1 MVLKKLKN
9 GRQIETYGLE
19 VEKALTYI
27 TNLEGEMIQY
37 MITEDTIPLYEVNRY
52 LNAASMNSPLT
63 GESYA
68 YKLLDYLRFLKA
80 KYQIHYKEVQ
90 NKEIII
96 SYVKYL
102 LYGDIE
108 IINNK
113 GGHSFNAIK
122 QRVSVIKEFYDWLEN
137 QDELERNP
145 IIYKINKNTLT
156 HNKYLKKKFLYGQI
170 YNFELKTNIITKHL
184 KYGEHRHHIKWFEDN
199 EVEQILS
206 ALPSVRDKIIY
217 KILFETGA
225 RIGEIV
231 GLHLKHIDIHNGVI
245 KIVKSPINSYRARA
259 KTTQRDLYISD
270 ILTTE
275 IADYIRGEQADSDVN
290 LSEYLFLNHK
300 GPTKGNPIE
309 QRNFLAILKRAASK
323 VGFEKSQI
331 RTHSGRSTHAQKLLE
346 ALYEHTVTEGYI
358 IQQMGWSSLSTLKL
372 YTRAYNEKNRATVA
386 QKVLERYIHLPSINQ
401 LKEEK

>member
-145 IIYKINKNTLT
+145 IIYKSNKNTLT

-184 KYGEHRHHIKWFEDN
+184 KYGEQRHHIKWFEDN
-199 EVEQILS
+199 EVE
-206 ALPSVRDKIIY
+206 
-217 KILFETGA
+217 
-225 RIGEIV
+225 
-231 GLHLKHIDIHNGVI
+231 
-245 KIVKSPINSYRARA
+245 
-259 KTTQRDLYISD
+259 
-270 ILTTE
+270 
-275 IADYIRGEQADSDVN
+275 
-290 LSEYLFLNHK
+290 
-300 GPTKGNPIE
+300 
-309 QRNFLAILKRAASK
+309 
-323 VGFEKSQI
+323 
-331 RTHSGRSTHAQKLLE
+331 
-346 ALYEHTVTEGYI
+346 
-358 IQQMGWSSLSTLKL
+358 
-372 YTRAYNEKNRATVA
+372 
-386 QKVLERYIHLPSINQ
+386 
-401 LKEEK
+401 